1 MLRLSELVSALTPS
15 TYAQMALTIFATVF
29 FAVLWRNRRRT
40 PLHDHLAALPLAD
53 DAKE

>member
-29 FAVLWRNRRRT
+29 FAVLWRNRRHT
-40 PLHDHLAALPLAD
+40 PLHDQLAAMPLAD
-53 DAKE
+53 DGKE